1 LSGWIK
7 AYCTGRSGLKDR
19 SFWKDTDGIDTVPQK
34 MIFYLMITGVI
45 LVLVAV
51 SWNNVSI
58 YLTDSQIEKEVNSLS
73 VELLSI
79 QKGYPRDLSEVDGTE
94 GSMCVVQLSLPDS
107 VQYLSLGVDPDPDLD
122 GNLSNSV
129 WNAENN
135 TIIIQ
140 HYNGVKKRFL
150 IGGERI
156 NFRKGSLDKN
166 GNWNLDTNNLSE
178 NKGIVVQNPV
188 TGEFIF
194 ELVLYDKKYT
204 LSHF

>member
-1 LSGWIK
+1 M
-7 AYCTGRSGLKDR
+7 KDR

>member
-1 LSGWIK
+1 
-7 AYCTGRSGLKDR
+7 
-19 SFWKDTDGIDTVPQK
+19 
-34 MIFYLMITGVI
+34 MITGVI

-178 NKGIVVQNPV
+178 NKGIVIQNPV

>member
-1 LSGWIK
+1 
-7 AYCTGRSGLKDR
+7 LKDR

>member
-1 LSGWIK
+1 M
-7 AYCTGRSGLKDR
+7 KDR
-19 SFWKDTDGIDTVPQK
+19 SFWKDTNGIDTVPQK

-150 IGGERI
+150 IGGEKI

>member
-1 LSGWIK
+1 M
-7 AYCTGRSGLKDR
+7 KDR

-178 NKGIVVQNPV
+178 NKGIVIQNPV